1 MLMDHVIFIYFYHI
15 PRIGLHEHLQET
27 SPSIQYFMV
36 EEPLVSNISS
46 LFRGS
51 PKDKP
56 VNQHPND
63 ESPMVFSSMVYQDI
77 LYTYM
82 NMSFIHIIYYI
93 YIYLYNYI
101 YIYIIIYI
109 SIYTYFTYIYIYT
122 YIQIIY
128 IYNYIYVCM
137 YIYMYIYIHILCP
150 LKIKN
155 CFKENPPC
163 TGSKW

>member
-1 MLMDHVIFIYFYHI
+1 MPASMMSGRHSQNPRPRKTFFTVSISITFFWCTHTEMLMDHVIFIYFYHI

-36 EEPLVSNISS
+36 KEPLVSNISS

-82 NMSFIHIIYYI
+82 NMSFIHIIYI
-93 YIYLYNYI
+93 
-101 YIYIIIYI
+101 
-109 SIYTYFTYIYIYT
+109 
-122 YIQIIY
+122 
-128 IYNYIYVCM
+128 
-137 YIYMYIYIHILCP
+137 IYIHILCP